1 MTSLR
6 FDIRKTTEAASVLV
20 DLEGGKINYMKLLKL
35 LYLADRKAYQN
46 WARPITYDHYVSMDN
61 GQVLSTT
68 YRLIKQELGFSD
80 TFWSEVFTQCNHY
93 ELSYIQG
100 RPQID
105 KLSDNEI
112 ELLKEIYSEFGDMD
126 QFELADY
133 THELPE
139 YEDPKGSSIP
149 TDLRKL
155 LRVLEYSDEEV
166 TQIEQELEEE
176 ERIKMLFSA

>member
-6 FDIRKTTEAASVLV
+6 FDIKKTTEAASVLTE
-20 DLEGGKINYMKLLKL
+20 LEGGKINYMKLLKL
-35 LYLADRKAYQN
+35 LYLADRESYQK

-68 YRLIKQELGFSD
+68 YRLIKQEMGFTD
-80 TFWSEVFTQCNHY
+80 TYWSQVFSPCDQF
-93 ELSYIQG
+93 ELEFIKDQ
-100 RPQID
+100 PLID
-105 KLSDNEI
+105 KLSDNEL
-112 ELLKEIYSEFGDMD
+112 ELLHKIYSHFGHMD

-133 THELPE
+133 THRLPE

-155 LRVLEYSDEEV
+155 LKVLDYSEEEV
-166 TQIEQELEEE
+166 AQIEEELEEE
-176 ERIKMLFSA
+176 ERIKAIFAV